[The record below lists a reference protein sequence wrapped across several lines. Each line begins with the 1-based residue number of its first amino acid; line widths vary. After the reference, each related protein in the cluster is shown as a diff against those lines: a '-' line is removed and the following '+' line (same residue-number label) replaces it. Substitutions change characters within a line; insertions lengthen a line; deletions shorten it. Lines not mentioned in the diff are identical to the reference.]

1 MGKHKNTYKNKCKN
15 KCKDPCFCKI
25 IKINVTLCPE
35 EKKPSQRQLQFVNST
50 PINSPPLG
58 ISLSAVLLNKKGV
71 PVAVENL
78 PLNGPGKSI
87 PISFKISNVFLR
99 LVPTVPDALPIAV
112 SNLLPIPS
120 SHCINYAFNLETNVL
135 TLSAC

>member
-1 MGKHKNTYKNKCKN
+1 MGNHKNKCKN
-15 KCKDPCFCKI
+15 KCKNPCFCKI

-35 EKKPSQRQLQFVNST
+35 ETIPSHRQLQFVNTT
-50 PINSPPLG
+50 PLNSPPLG
-58 ISLSAVLLNKKGV
+58 VTLFAVFLNKKGV
-71 PVAVENL
+71 PVTVENL
-78 PLNGPGKSI
+78 PLNGPGKTI
-87 PISFKISNVFLR
+87 PISFNISNVFLR

-135 TLSAC
+135 TLSSC